1 MFSNGPSMLGALIE
15 EQRELEARIHDLH
28 ASPRETLVVGAALL
42 AFAGRED
49 EAFSALAP
57 LLEPA
62 VQGEL
67 AAEHQRIAEDLELL
81 EWLVRTT
88 PTSPDVSVLTASLV
102 RRMRQHICRD
112 GRLLSRAAALQTSRT

>member
-1 MFSNGPSMLGALIE
+1 MSSNGRPTLAALIA

-42 AFAGRED
+42 AFAAREG
-49 EAFSALAP
+49 EAFSALTP
-57 LLEPA
+57 LLDPA

-67 AAEHQRIAEDLELL
+67 AAEHHRIAEDLELL
-81 EWLVRTT
+81 DWLLQTS
-88 PTSPDVSVLTASLV
+88 PMSPDVSALTASLV

-112 GRLLSRAAALQTSRT
+112 GRLLSRAAVLRT